1 MLSNSS
7 NGSVRSRTVFLLP
20 QSNLRRIAPL
30 RCARDCSHRQLT
42 TTETF
47 NSGLACL
54 SPFRAKYC
62 WLSVVHPSAVVL
74 RIVTSFLLLSLC
86 VFIRHSSTSA
96 QLKNDLTGSVR
107 GRRKDQHKTSVQTES
122 QELLVWAV
130 CWRLQH
136 PGSLRCLLFS
146 GPKGRSTAYSQ
157 TWRQGY
163 CVRRSRRLGLGF
175 TAGSALPML
184 VGDSP
189 QVPTGQEGDAVVD
202 AFCTH
207 RQLWSSVST
216 SALSQ
221 RQYQEGCVIPH
232 PCGASLTWLA
242 HVSTHLALRTL
253 HSWSPAVWLTVCLLL
268 KLLTELRWV
277 SVYATPLPSLCSL
290 SATASLLYRIL
301 LAQRFFSFFFQPVS
315 LYSEEFSLFT
325 LQVSIGEMTKWAE
338 SRVQAW
344 DL

>member
-7 NGSVRSRTVFLLP
+7 NGSVRSRTVFPLP

-146 GPKGRSTAYSQ
+146 GTE
-157 TWRQGY
+157 RQEY
-163 CVRRSRRLGLGF
+163 CIQPDMEAGLLCAGKQETGAGVHSWVSLTYASRRQSS
-175 TAGSALPML
+175 GS
-184 VGDSP
+184 
-189 QVPTGQEGDAVVD
+189 
-202 AFCTH
+202 H
-207 RQLWSSVST
+207 
-216 SALSQ
+216 
-221 RQYQEGCVIPH
+221 H
-232 PCGASLTWLA
+232 PG
-242 HVSTHLALRTL
+242 RRRRGG
-253 HSWSPAVWLTVCLLL
+253 CLLYPL
-268 KLLTELRWV
+268 STLVLSFHLSTQSTLV
-277 SVYATPLPSLCSL
+277 SGRLCHPS
-290 SATASLLYRIL
+290 
-301 LAQRFFSFFFQPVS
+301 PVR
-315 LYSEEFSLFT
+315 SLFDMASSCKHT
-325 LQVSIGEMTKWAE
+325 LGAQDFALLVSCCLVDSVLTA
-338 SRVQAW
+338 
-344 DL
+344 

>member
-7 NGSVRSRTVFLLP
+7 NGSVRSRTVFPLP

-146 GPKGRSTAYSQ
+146 GTERQEYCIQPDMEAGLLCAGKQGDWGWGSQLGQPYLCQQEIVLRFPPARKETPWWMPSLVLSFHLSTQSTLVSGRLCHPSP
-157 TWRQGY
+157 
-163 CVRRSRRLGLGF
+163 VRS
-175 TAGSALPML
+175 
-184 VGDSP
+184 
-189 QVPTGQEGDAVVD
+189 
-202 AFCTH
+202 
-207 RQLWSSVST
+207 
-216 SALSQ
+216 
-221 RQYQEGCVIPH
+221 
-232 PCGASLTWLA
+232 SLTWLA